1 MLPILTEACPSFVNT
16 LDNYRI
22 SFEEEI
28 TYVELGAFANHLV
41 DLYKEN
47 KIDDFRQVF
56 NVVEK
61 LYIEGDKDVKEAT
74 TIGLLEGLQNISGN
88 RDLTPELFYPYLK
101 PVSAKWW
108 IELNKFWNGE
118 IKFVGQTID

>member
-1 MLPILTEACPSFVNT
+1 MLPILTEACPSFANT

-56 NVVEK
+56 DVVEK

-88 RDLTPELFYPYLK
+88 RDLNPELFYPYLK